1 MNYSVSANMDGMHY
15 GNLSEMDYTNGDFL
29 YDYSQMDYPG
39 QMKVI
44 PHWQSVIK
52 IAVYVVI
59 MITAI
64 IGNVLIIVVVARN
77 KRMRTT
83 TNFYIVNLAVSD
95 LLVTGFCTWVRLVD
109 DLTEGWVLGT
119 FFCKV
124 NTFAQGKDTNIT
136 VVYISS
142 KTNATVTD
150 CCICFTRNVHFE
162 N

>member
-1 MNYSVSANMDGMHY
+1 MRNMNYSVPANMGDMNF
-15 GNLSEMDYTNGDFL
+15 GNLSEMDYTNGEFF

-44 PHWQSVIK
+44 PHWQSIIK

-124 NTFAQGKDTNIT
+124 HKTFDLTLGQ
-136 VVYISS
+136 S
-142 KTNATVTD
+142 
-150 CCICFTRNVHFE
+150 
-162 N
+162 